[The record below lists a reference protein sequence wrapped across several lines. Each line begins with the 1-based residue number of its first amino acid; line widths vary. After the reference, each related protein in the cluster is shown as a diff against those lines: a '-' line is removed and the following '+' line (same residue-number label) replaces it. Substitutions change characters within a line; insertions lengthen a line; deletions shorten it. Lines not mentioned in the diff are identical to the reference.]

1 MRIEIK
7 DSWLEAN
14 INKPKRLYKEYQ
26 IFYKKI
32 VHINKIFFNHRTCNI
47 PMHEE
52 TIKLCSAK
60 VDKYL
65 KQMDLLSFVIINKR
79 LPDSNDI
86 IPRYKIIVGLYGYP
100 SQHETSV
107 YMYNYIYKSTF
118 KERYLN
124 DSKLK

>member
-1 MRIEIK
+1 
-7 DSWLEAN
+7 
-14 INKPKRLYKEYQ
+14 
-26 IFYKKI
+26 
-32 VHINKIFFNHRTCNI
+32 
-47 PMHEE
+47 MHEE

-79 LPDSNDI
+79 LPNGNDI
-86 IPRYKIIVGLYGYP
+86 PRHKIITGLYGYT

-107 YMYNYIYKSTF
+107 YMYGYIWKSTF